1 MPLSVGT
8 PSCCLVF
15 GTSYCRIIGSH
26 GIRWRWPLL
35 SRCAFAKV
43 HDSWWATVLQE
54 VSSLKYSCV
63 AAQPLAHGHTFLP
76 RHAGLNA
83 IPFGIGLVEK
93 LSELSR
99 RTSERDKSVGCPPS
113 TFGWRWL
120 AAASSRVSCQPFIYS
135 ATWDSIAA
143 GCAAGWSHC
152 FNNGGTGA
160 AFAIASCGRKPPTH
174 QLLCQSPAAK
184 AVS

>member
-1 MPLSVGT
+1 MTMSGSAAFSWDTFLLPGLWNVLLPHHWLPWHSV
-8 PSCCLVF
+8 
-15 GTSYCRIIGSH
+15 
-26 GIRWRWPLL
+26 
-35 SRCAFAKV
+35 
-43 HDSWWATVLQE
+43 E
-54 VSSLKYSCV
+54 VAIVV

-83 IPFGIGLVEK
+83 IPFRIGLAEK

-120 AAASSRVSCQPFIYS
+120 AAASSRVPCQPFIYS

-143 GCAAGWSHC
+143 GCAASWSHC

-160 AFAIASCGRKPPTH
+160 AFAIASCGRKAPTH